1 MPTRRD
7 PKPIDATIGTVT
19 GDLLHLANTH
29 EPELVRRQQLNV
41 KLSTADFKLLDT
53 MRRHYGQS
61 WASMVSRILWM
72 IARTLRTGRDPYTG
86 QTLDWTAK
94 DQKNDID

>member
-1 MPTRRD
+1 MATRSN
-7 PKPIDATIGTVT
+7 PSPIDATIGAVA
-19 GDLLHLANTH
+19 GDLLHLANTQ

-41 KLSTADFKLLDT
+41 KLSPADFKLLDT
-53 MRRHYGQS
+53 LRRHSGQS

-86 QTLDWTAK
+86 APLDWSQHPNK
-94 DQKNDID
+94 PDSD

>member
-1 MPTRRD
+1 MATRRD
-7 PKPIDATIGTVT
+7 PESIDATVGQIT

-53 MRRHYGQS
+53 LRRHYGHS

-86 QTLDWTAK
+86 EPLNK
-94 DQKNDID
+94 PINNE

>member
-7 PKPIDATIGTVT
+7 PKPIDATVGEVT
-19 GDLLHLANTH
+19 GSLVALANTK
-29 EPELVRRQQLNV
+29 EPELTRRQQLNV
-41 KLSTADFKLLDT
+41 KLSTADFQLLNT
-53 MRRHYGQS
+53 LRKHYGHS

-86 QTLDWTAK
+86 KPLDWTVNNK
-94 DQKNDID
+94 